1 MSFSDRETTTLVS
14 SQEMAGE
21 TTTQQAHRYL
31 QKSAGGLADGQGGH
45 DPRTAPVI
53 GHGAGKKSEYEED
66 QDDLDYQKEQ
76 LKRAQARLMRA
87 DTEHIK
93 ATINSIDDI
102 ESGVWAAPFFGAFAA
117 MRFLLMTLCG
127 QLVTIIS
134 VVFSEGGLAFPAWIC
149 FSLGVATLVTG
160 FPTWWEP
167 MTNNHARLHIITAAL
182 AAVVT
187 GVITIFLAEKFEI
200 ADARQRGRVVGLYAG
215 LAVLEFLGC
224 FFAVRVRQQT
234 ANVDLYVRARL
245 IEWRHDVEKGVF
257 QTYVSGGRRTG
268 ATGLRGEGEGSG
280 SEDDERAPLVP
291 GGSFR
296 DPQLAEINRK
306 IEEMT
311 KRNNFLEGTA
321 SGLQDLLNASKKREK
336 EHLQQNLVLVAKA
349 QRAED
354 LTRESLRKL
363 ETFEKD
369 MRYVAADQLA
379 RSLESTNGAAPSH
392 HPLLIVLDCA
402 VWLSGT
408 EPVCACVLQGTW
420 IGWRPDSNGWKAGAA
435 ALRPVRRQPSA
446 VCFLCRQNLTDSPL
460 FLVFVAN
467 N

>member
-1 MSFSDRETTTLVS
+1 M
-14 SQEMAGE
+14 
-21 TTTQQAHRYL
+21 
-31 QKSAGGLADGQGGH
+31 
-45 DPRTAPVI
+45 
-53 GHGAGKKSEYEED
+53 
-66 QDDLDYQKEQ
+66 
-76 LKRAQARLMRA
+76 
-87 DTEHIK
+87 
-93 ATINSIDDI
+93 
-102 ESGVWAAPFFGAFAA
+102 
-117 MRFLLMTLCG
+117 
-127 QLVTIIS
+127 
-134 VVFSEGGLAFPAWIC
+134 
-149 FSLGVATLVTG
+149 
-160 FPTWWEP
+160 
-167 MTNNHARLHIITAAL
+167 
-182 AAVVT
+182 
-187 GVITIFLAEKFEI
+187 
-200 ADARQRGRVVGLYAG
+200 VGLYSG
-215 LAVLEFLGC
+215 LSVLEFLGC
-224 FFAVRVRQQT
+224 FFAVKVLQQT

-291 GGSFR
+291 GGGFR

-379 RSLESTNGAAPSH
+379 RSLESTNGAAPPTTCS
-392 HPLLIVLDCA
+392 LIVQCGRR
-402 VWLSGT
+402 VLSRSVR
-408 EPVCACVLQGTW
+408 VCCRGR
-420 IGWRPDSNGWKAGAA
+420 GSAGGPARTA
-435 ALRPVRRQPSA
+435 GSRAQRH
-446 VCFLCRQNLTDSPL
+446 
-460 FLVFVAN
+460 
-467 N
+467 